1 MLKYAILGF
10 LSYTPMTGYDIKLR
24 MDRSTSHFWHAKLS
38 QIYTTLKSLEE
49 EMCVKSSVVEQTE
62 RPDRRIYTVT
72 DKGLLELKMWL
83 DEPFTECSPKKET
96 LVLKMFFAARMDR
109 DAAIAQLKIQLDIH
123 RKQLAYYRNE
133 VVQSIQNAEKEFPGL
148 KFDALMWEATRK
160 FGEHYEE
167 LYVTWIE
174 EMLRDLSRMENADP
188 G

>member
-49 EMCVKSSVVEQTE
+49 ENCVKSSIVEQSE

-72 DKGLLELKMWL
+72 DRGHSELKKWL
-83 DEPFTECSPKKET
+83 DEPYTECSPKKET

-123 RKQLAYYRNE
+123 RRQLEYYRNE
-133 VVQSIQNAEKEFPGL
+133 VVQSIQLAEKEFPGL
-148 KFDALMWEATRK
+148 KFDARMWEATRK
-160 FGEHYEE
+160 FGERYEE
-167 LYVTWIE
+167 LYITWID
-174 EMLRDLSRMENADP
+174 EMLRDLSVFDAADP
-188 G
+188 V